1 MDDIYHV
8 LLWLPFLDKECTG
21 YCWSI
26 QVQLLPCAGFIWE
39 VRIKKVYIVVGRK
52 KDSLPKRNEYWGMGR
67 KEGRGK
73 STCVTRGG
81 IKYINLTWRFD
92 EVEFNNFAHRG
103 IKVKQFPE
111 IRKIIISSFANSS
124 FLNIYV
130 IFNLSCKIYQWI
142 ISCNKCKTLRMPS
155 FLSPVFLLA
164 PCLPFFVFLHESL
177 IFPSSL

>member
-1 MDDIYHV
+1 MHRV
-8 LLWLPFLDKECTG
+8 LLKHPGT
-21 YCWSI
+21 
-26 QVQLLPCAGFIWE
+26 VLPCAGFIWE
-39 VRIKKVYIVVGRK
+39 VRIKKVYIAVGRK

-67 KEGRGK
+67 KKGRWK

-111 IRKIIISSFANSS
+111 IRKTIISSFANSS
-124 FLNIYV
+124 FLNLYV

-142 ISCNKCKTLRMPS
+142 MSCNKCKTLHMPS
-155 FLSPVFLLA
+155 FLSP
-164 PCLPFFVFLHESL
+164 CLPSCSL
-177 IFPSSL
+177 PPILCLSPWKSYLSK